1 MLTPDESMMDY
12 RITHQTT
19 YTYSAAVALA
29 PHDLRL
35 IPRSDGHQHLRSLTV
50 QILPVPQG
58 CSTVLDAYGN
68 HLRRYWWSNDLTTT
82 LMIQVTSEVET
93 YCQNPFNY
101 LLEPWAMTLPFNY
114 PQRLAHGLHPYLSG
128 AVDPVAYQLAWET
141 LARVDGAVLPFL
153 SELNEQ
159 IYRTCQHQIRETGA
173 PWPPCL
179 TWSQQAGSC
188 RDTAVLFIH
197 ACRAVGLA
205 ARFVSG
211 YQEGDLD
218 NPERHL
224 HAWVEIYLPGAGWRG
239 YDPTHGLA
247 VSDRHVALVATAEPA
262 DAAPIDGV
270 LRGQGVTATMTYH
283 LHIQPLS

>member
-1 MLTPDESMMDY
+1 MILNPDPDAMRY
-12 RITHQTT
+12 RISHQTT
-19 YTYSAAVALA
+19 YTYSRPVALA

-35 IPRSDGHQHLRSLTV
+35 IPRSDGHQHLRSLTT

-58 CSTVLDAYGN
+58 QSTVLDTYGN
-68 HLRRYWWSNDLTTT
+68 CLHRYWWSEEPTTS
-82 LMIQVTSEVET
+82 LLIQVTSEVET
-93 YCQNPFNY
+93 YNQNPFNY
-101 LLEPWAMTLPFNY
+101 LLEPWATTLPFNY
-114 PQRLAHGLHPYLSG
+114 PQRLAASLHPYLAG
-128 AVDPVAYQLAWET
+128 GVDPVAYQLAWQILTKVE
-141 LARVDGAVLPFL
+141 GAILPFL
-153 SELNEQ
+153 SELNEH

-173 PWPPCL
+173 PWPPCV

-188 RDTAVLFIH
+188 RDTAVLLIH

-247 VSDRHVALVATAEPA
+247 VSDRHVALVAAADPS
-262 DAAPIDGV
+262 DAAPIQGTV
-270 LRGQGVTATMTYH
+270 WGQGVSSTLMYQV
-283 LHIQPLS
+283 HIERL